1 MRRARLQKQKSHKS
15 VIITLIISAILIALL
30 AIFAT
35 FFIKISNLP
44 KFSYVNKHP
53 DGGAEVVV
61 IDSKS
66 DKLIKYK
73 IEPQTVLTSAR
84 GLGEYKLE
92 SLWVLGQKEGM
103 NGELVA
109 ESIAINYLVPVY
121 LWDDGQNSN
130 LNIYQKIKTMLL
142 KVQDTEATDVWNNFE
157 LTNSVLINF
166 IDDNI
171 QEGNIIVE
179 VEDLTGSQ
187 SAINKVSSIIG
198 TLGTKV
204 SGYNKGY
211 EENYD
216 CSVAVK
222 SREIGLIFANIF
234 DCVTISDKTSDV
246 VKIKLGAKFADRF

>member
-1 MRRARLQKQKSHKS
+1 MRRARLQKQQSRKSI
-15 VIITLIISAILIALL
+15 VPILITSTLL
-30 AIFAT
+30 VVLTFILVT
-35 FFIKISNLP
+35 FFIKLSNLP
-44 KFSYVNKHP
+44 KFSYVNKHS

-61 IDSKS
+61 VDSKS

-73 IEPQTVLTSAR
+73 IEPQTVLNSAR
-84 GLGEYKLE
+84 GFGEYKLE

-103 NGELVA
+103 GGKLVA
-109 ESIAINYLVPVY
+109 ESIASNYLAPIY

-130 LNIYQKIKTMLL
+130 LNIYQKIKTKLL
-142 KVQDTEATDVWNNFE
+142 KIENVETSGIWDTFE
-157 LTNSVLINF
+157 LHNSVLINF

-171 QEGNIIVE
+171 QEKSIVVE

-187 SAINKVSSIIG
+187 SVINKVSSIVG

-216 CSVAVK
+216 CSITTK
-222 SREIGLIFANIF
+222 SREIGLIFANVF
-234 DCVTISDKTSDV
+234 DCVVSSDKASDV